1 MMLGFLMCTIAGVLV
16 VVFFAAISMLCMPMR
31 ISVMFDTH
39 NRPAFFFKAAL
50 FDGLLPVIS
59 TAEPRRKKPTKQRAK
74 AASPKSRAPRR
85 QDIAAFA
92 PRMLRELPKLVSKVV
107 SRVKL
112 EGVDAKIRF
121 GLSDPANTGIVYGA
135 LIPLLQLIGVTERSN
150 IVLHPDFG
158 HEVFDG
164 RGHIGARFVPIA
176 LIAPMLGFAWVTM
189 VLPRLSGVF
198 R

>member
-1 MMLGFLMCTIAGVLV
+1 MLGILMWTIAGVLV
-16 VVFFAAISMLCMPMR
+16 VLIFAAISMLCIPMR
-31 ISVMFDTH
+31 ISVMFDTQ
-39 NRPAFFFKAAL
+39 NRPAFFFRVTL
-50 FDGLLPVIS
+50 FGGVLPVIS
-59 TAEPRRKKPTKQRAK
+59 TADARRKKPAKQRAK

-85 QDIAAFA
+85 REIAAFA

-112 EGVDAKIRF
+112 EVVDAKIRF

-135 LIPLLQLIGVTERSN
+135 LIPLLQLIGVAERSN

-158 HEVFDG
+158 DEVFDG
-164 RGHIGARFVPIA
+164 RGHIGVRFVPIA